1 MEASRRAVEADVP
14 VLTQLLAD
22 AVAELTPM
30 RGGRLWH
37 AGRDAVDFARE
48 IADDDRLVLAGTIDD
63 TVVGYTRARVVG
75 LAGGVR
81 LGVIDDLFVE
91 PGARE
96 VGVGEAMMSDV
107 LAWCR
112 ERGSTGVD
120 AVALPGHRSAKNFFE
135 ESGFTARLLLMHASL
150 VDDA

>member
-14 VLTQLLAD
+14 VLIQLLAD

-37 AGRDAVDFARE
+37 AGRDVVDFASE
-48 IADDDRLVLAGTIDD
+48 IADDDRLVLAGTIEDA
-63 TVVGYTRARVVG
+63 VVGYTRTRVVA

-112 ERGSTGVD
+112 ERGCTGVD

-135 ESGFTARLLLMHASL
+135 ESGFTARLLLMHAPL